1 MQKSNACAIFENG
14 KIKYFTNVSLLATYL
29 RKDPDTLL
37 RHKRNLKKE
46 GKPLIKYYD
55 ATLVDYEPEI
65 ISNKKP

>member
-1 MQKSNACAIFENG
+1 MTKSNTCAIIERG
-14 KIKYFTNVSLLATYL
+14 EIKIFTNVSLLATYL

-46 GKPLIKYYD
+46 GKPAIKYYD

-65 ISNKKP
+65 VSNKK